1 MVLKVDHCR
10 TLDINRMI
18 ETGAIKNGRSQSGT
32 WVWTDSETGEQKA
45 SIGYHSYAWDLN
57 EAYLRVHYTLT
68 DSGKAMDYNIPLI
81 ATKAHF
87 GGVRFWFK
95 CPVTG
100 RRASKLFLPSGA
112 TFFACRQAYRL
123 KYASQSQS
131 YEDRVINKKWK
142 IVRKTGGYNYPV
154 KPKGMHEKT
163 FERILDRFWA
173 QEELCDELLAFKIE
187 KMMNLT
193 KSIGR

>member
-1 MVLKVDHCR
+1 MSIKVNHCR
-10 TLDINRMI
+10 TLNINRMV
-18 ETGAIKNGRSQSGT
+18 ETGAIKQGTSQSGT
-32 WVWTDSETGEQKA
+32 WAWTNSETGEQKA
-45 SIGYHSYAWDLN
+45 SIGYHSHAWDLN
-57 EAYLRVHYTLT
+57 GAYLRVHYTLT

-100 RRASKLFLPSGA
+100 RKATKLFLPYGA

-142 IVRKTGGYNYPV
+142 IVQKTGGYDYPIR
-154 KPKGMHEKT
+154 PKGMHEKT
-163 FERILDRFWA
+163 FERILDKFWA
-173 QEELCDELLAFKIE
+173 QEELCDNLLIQRFGK
-187 KMMNLT
+187 L
-193 KSIGR
+193 GLF

>member
-10 TLDINRMI
+10 TLNINRMV
-18 ETGAIKNGRSQSGT
+18 ETGAIKNGSSLSGT

-45 SIGYHSYAWDLN
+45 SIGYHSNAWDLKD
-57 EAYLRVHYTLT
+57 AYLKLNYTLT
-68 DSGKAMDYNIPLI
+68 NSGKAMDYKIPLI

-95 CPVTG
+95 CPLTG
-100 RRASKLFLPSGA
+100 RKASKLYLPYGA
-112 TFFACRQAYRL
+112 TFFACRQAYGL

-154 KPKGMHEKT
+154 KPKGMHQST
-163 FERILDRFWA
+163 FERILDKYWQ
-173 QEELCDELLAFKIE
+173 QEELCDYVLFRKLQAYLQTEI
-187 KMMNLT
+187 
-193 KSIGR
+193 